1 MTLVPKSKANAGSR
15 ARPDNRTA
23 GYGQIVLVLQ
33 GGGALGAYQSGVYH
47 ALHEAGVEPDWVIG
61 TSIGAINAALIVG
74 NEPDN
79 RLAALQEFWRRVT
92 QRAVWD
98 ALMLWPQ
105 LASGLSYWQALTSGI
120 SGFYKPNPM
129 AFLRPPCTARGR
141 ECRLLFDIG
150 T

>member
-1 MTLVPKSKANAGSR
+1 MTVVSSVHVNPRSR
-15 ARPDNRTA
+15 AERESRTA

-79 RLAALQEFWRRVT
+79 RLAALQEFWHRVT
-92 QRAVWD
+92 KRSEVASTVQTVR
-98 ALMLWPQ
+98 
-105 LASGLSYWQALTSGI
+105 ASGQPALI
-120 SGFYKPNPM
+120 DFRVEKEEAVYPM
-129 AFLRPPCTARGR
+129 VPAGADLHAMIRRPAAEEGV
-141 ECRLLFDIG
+141 IA
-150 T
+150 